1 MKKEPY
7 TTPVLKVSI
16 CSPTRMLAASSRR
29 IKVEDGDIS
38 DEGDLL

>member
-7 TTPVLKVSI
+7 TTPVLKVSV
-16 CSPTRMLAASSRR
+16 CSPARMLAASSRR
-29 IKVEDGDIS
+29 LKVEGEID